1 MSANHSKSLIL
12 KHNGDDGCHCTPIFL
27 YKSENFVNYKLHLM
41 FSSLL
46 FFLAA
51 FSFRKGNFVLLS
63 KDGSSSGKINPW
75 KSFTTSFGFCP

>member
-1 MSANHSKSLIL
+1 MMGVTVL
-12 KHNGDDGCHCTPIFL
+12 PFFL

>member
-1 MSANHSKSLIL
+1 MMGVTVL
-12 KHNGDDGCHCTPIFL
+12 PFFL

-41 FSSLL
+41 FSSPIL
-46 FFLAA
+46 FG
-51 FSFRKGNFVLLS
+51 SFRKGNFVLLS